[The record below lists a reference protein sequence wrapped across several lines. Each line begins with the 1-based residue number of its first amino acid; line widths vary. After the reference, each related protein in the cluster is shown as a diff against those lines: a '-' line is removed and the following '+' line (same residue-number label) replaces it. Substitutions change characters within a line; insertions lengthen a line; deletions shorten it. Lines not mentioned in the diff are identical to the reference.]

1 MRGWTAIPAQHL
13 RQIRP
18 YDLVQ
23 NQDFDW
29 RKMSNFDETLQTD
42 QIEGA
47 EFKFLGLEDRFE
59 RNKRRKFLNVE
70 IEILEPKS
78 KFRLGHA
85 WSRAQKSTLQDS
97 YKIWPLIIRRRE
109 NCHAPKSTSKPKFLP
124 KIVLAGL
131 FSVLEKH
138 FSSTSSQMT
147 RLARRQKRL
156 RQVHIAPCSHT
167 EFLMPP
173 TPGLNNLLEAN

>member
-1 MRGWTAIPAQHL
+1 MVWPVVGSACGSPFC
-13 RQIRP
+13 QIAVHKVNRVSFLSLTSYLCFHSMP
-18 YDLVQ
+18 PFNLIQ
-23 NQDFDW
+23 NRNFDW

-47 EFKFLGLEDRFE
+47 EFEFLDLEDRFE

-109 NCHAPKSTSKPKFLP
+109 NCHAPKSTPIHQFCSKIALP
-124 KIVLAGL
+124 GL

-138 FSSTSSQMT
+138 FSSTS
-147 RLARRQKRL
+147 
-156 RQVHIAPCSHT
+156 
-167 EFLMPP
+167 
-173 TPGLNNLLEAN
+173 